1 MKLLKTIKFTF
12 LESFRNYSI
21 ILANAFPIAMFLL
34 VSFASTFFI
43 DVRDVLR
50 FLVLGQFLPIS
61 LMMLVLSFSFTLNI
75 SNFVEKRET
84 KFFDFLLHTDLK
96 RSEYYF
102 GNFLSMLVY
111 FNILLVPTILLFQI
125 ILDETGS
132 KLFEIV
138 LISNLVFVAMYPLGV
153 LFSYLF
159 KDAKKSAAWLT
170 PINLI
175 LVFSVSMPSLF
186 AGITG
191 TDIAKINTYLIW
203 NPMVLYNSFLQSKF
217 NVMVKPWL
225 STEMIIILLVG
236 LFAISF
242 TLCYTIEKK
251 ERV

>member
-1 MKLLKTIKFTF
+1 MKLLKTIKFSF
-12 LESFRNYSI
+12 LENFRNYSI
-21 ILANAFPIAMFLL
+21 ILANIFPIAMFLL
-34 VSFASTFFI
+34 VSFVSTFFI
-43 DVRDVLR
+43 DAKEVLR

-84 KFFDFLLHTDLK
+84 KFFDFLLHTDLR
-96 RSEYYF
+96 RSDYYF
-102 GNFLSMLVY
+102 GNFLSMIFY
-111 FNILLVPTILLFQI
+111 FNILIIPTILLFQS
-125 ILDETGS
+125 ILNSSGS
-132 KLFEIV
+132 NLLEITF
-138 LISNLVFVAMYPLGV
+138 LSNLVFTAMYPLGI

-159 KDAKKSAAWLT
+159 TDAKKSAAWLT

-203 NPMVLYNSFLQSKF
+203 NPMVLYNYFLQLKF
-217 NVMVKPWL
+217 NIDVKPWL
-225 STEMIIILLVG
+225 STEMIITLLLV

-242 TLCYTIEKK
+242 MLCYTFDKK
-251 ERV
+251 KWR